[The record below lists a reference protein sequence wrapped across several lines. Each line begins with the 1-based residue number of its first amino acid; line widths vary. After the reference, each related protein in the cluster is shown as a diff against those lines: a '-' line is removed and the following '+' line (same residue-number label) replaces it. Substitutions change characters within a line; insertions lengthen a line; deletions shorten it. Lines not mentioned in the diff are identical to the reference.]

1 MTDVTGLTDMTDR
14 SFGRA
19 TRALLMSLLP
29 LLTSHGAAQAQTHS
43 HAQAHAHQ
51 HGAITLSIGIE
62 AVLLTVQLEAP
73 LDSLV
78 GFEHAPRTA
87 AQKQTAQTL
96 LARLRTPA
104 NLFRPDAAAGC
115 TPGEFEIEP
124 GVLDAGAPASSD
136 GHADLEATW
145 TWTCTNPLALRSLDL
160 DGLMKAAPRIARVSA
175 QVASPQGQFK
185 ASLKRPTTVLRWGR

>member
-1 MTDVTGLTDMTDR
+1 MTDR
-14 SFGRA
+14 SFAR
-19 TRALLMSLLP
+19 TSRVLLASLMP
-29 LLTSHGAAQAQTHS
+29 LLIWHGTAQAQAHAHS
-43 HAQAHAHQ
+43 HAHQ
-51 HGAITLSIGIE
+51 HGAVTLSIGIE
-62 AVLLTVQLEAP
+62 ADLLTLQVEAP

-96 LARLRTPA
+96 LSRLRTPA
-104 NLFRPDAAAGC
+104 NLFQPDAAAGC

-124 GVLDAGAPASSD
+124 GVLDAGAAATSD

-145 TWTCTNPLALRSLDL
+145 TWRCTNPLALRSIDL

-175 QVASPQGQFK
+175 QVVSPQGQFK
-185 ASLKRPTTVLRWGR
+185 AALKRPATVLRWGR